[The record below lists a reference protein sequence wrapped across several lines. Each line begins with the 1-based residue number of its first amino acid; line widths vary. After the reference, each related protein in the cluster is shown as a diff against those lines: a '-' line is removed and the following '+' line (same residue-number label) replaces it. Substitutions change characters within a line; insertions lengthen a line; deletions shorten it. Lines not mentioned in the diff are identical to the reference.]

1 MKNPINSTA
10 AKYIVNIL
18 MIGFFVAL
26 AYTGLFGGESGR
38 HEGRPGEGRESR
50 HERFEQGR
58 EQFERHEMDRAAG
71 FTPGADFRGEHGE
84 KGLGDHDIYGIVWLV
99 LMALHTYQN
108 WGWYKKL
115 FSPKRI
121 MKTKLLTA
129 TVVAFV
135 ILALSSIALLFHL
148 VPRGVINVKE
158 IHEISGY
165 VMVGLVLIHTI
176 QRVKWYVKS
185 TRKLFSAKPEPMAA
199 AQL

>member
-1 MKNPINSTA
+1 MKNPVNSTT
-10 AKYIVNIL
+10 AKYLVNIL
-18 MIGFFVAL
+18 MVGFFVAL
-26 AYTGLFGGESGR
+26 AYTGLFGKGGP
-38 HEGRPGEGRESR
+38 HEGRPGERHEGW

-58 EQFERHEMDRAAG
+58 EQFERREMDKAAG

-108 WGWYKKL
+108 WEWYKKL

-135 ILALSSIALLFHL
+135 FLALSSIALLFHL
-148 VPRGVINVKE
+148 VPRGFINVKE

-165 VMVGLVLIHTI
+165 LMVGFVLIHTV

-185 TRKLFSAKPEPMAA
+185 TRKLFGAKPEPVAA

>member
-26 AYTGLFGGESGR
+26 AYTGLFGGEGGR
-38 HEGRPGEGRESR
+38 HEGRQGEGREGR

-58 EQFERHEMDRAAG
+58 EQFERHEMDRAAS
-71 FTPGADFRGEHGE
+71 FTPGADSRGEHGG

-121 MKTKLLTA
+121 LKTKLLTA

-148 VPRGVINVKE
+148 VPRGFINVKE

-165 VMVGLVLIHTI
+165 LMVGLVLIHTI

-185 TRKLFSAKPEPMAA
+185 TRKLFGTKSEPVAA

>member
-26 AYTGLFGGESGR
+26 AYTGLFGGEGGR
-38 HEGRPGEGRESR
+38 HEGRPGEGHEGR
-50 HERFEQGR
+50 HERFEQSR
-58 EQFERHEMDRAAG
+58 EQFERREMDRAAS
-71 FTPGADFRGEHGE
+71 FTPGADFTGEHGG
-84 KGLGDHDIYGIVWLV
+84 GLGDHDIYGIVWLV
-99 LMALHTYQN
+99 LMVLHTYQN

-121 MKTKLLTA
+121 LKTKLLTA
-129 TVVAFV
+129 TVVVFV

-148 VPRGVINVKE
+148 VPRGFINVKE

-185 TRKLFSAKPEPMAA
+185 TRKLFGTKSEPVAA
-199 AQL
+199 TQL